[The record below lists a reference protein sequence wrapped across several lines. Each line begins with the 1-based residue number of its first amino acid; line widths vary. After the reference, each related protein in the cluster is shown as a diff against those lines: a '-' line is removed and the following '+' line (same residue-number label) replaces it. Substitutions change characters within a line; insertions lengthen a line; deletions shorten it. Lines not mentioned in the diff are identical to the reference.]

1 MTSLKCSI
9 GMAKALIS
17 RQCLN
22 GFSFVPTMFTE
33 IFILHTS
40 FVENVKTG
48 KSSFGVSKTFVGG
61 ESPN

>member
-48 KSSFGVSKTFVGG
+48 KSSFGVSKT
-61 ESPN
+61 